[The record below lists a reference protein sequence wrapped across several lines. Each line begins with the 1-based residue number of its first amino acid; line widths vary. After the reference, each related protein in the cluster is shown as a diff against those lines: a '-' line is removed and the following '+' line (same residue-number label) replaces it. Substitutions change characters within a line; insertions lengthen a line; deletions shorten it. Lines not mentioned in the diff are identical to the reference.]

1 MHDLISLCLAAI
13 FALLGFILILVGVS
27 SYGLFGVLPFILG
40 LASVIISFRIM
51 P

>member
-1 MHDLISLCLAAI
+1 
-13 FALLGFILILVGVS
+13 VS